1 MCVYGSLSQQTESIM
16 VAFLHTMQ
24 QQSRRVKPVSHLSVS
39 FISGQYVILAGHYSM
54 KIVYSNSL
62 LSSDID
68 RRQMNLDRIQIDKA
82 HAVSV
87 SKDVFHRGLCLGP
100 SSYPPG

>member
-1 MCVYGSLSQQTESIM
+1 M
-16 VAFLHTMQ
+16 AFLHTMQ

-68 RRQMNLDRIQIDKA
+68 RRQMNLDRIQIDKV

-87 SKDVFHRGLCLGP
+87 SKDVFHRGLYLGP